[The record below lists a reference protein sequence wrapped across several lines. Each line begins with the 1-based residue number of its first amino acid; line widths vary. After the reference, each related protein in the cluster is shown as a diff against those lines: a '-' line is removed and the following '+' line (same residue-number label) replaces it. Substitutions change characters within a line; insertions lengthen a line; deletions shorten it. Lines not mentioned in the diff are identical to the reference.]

1 MRQPTTLLLLGWGRS
16 RLLLPGRCLLLL
28 LLLLL
33 LLNVHACIS
42 LTEGAAGT

>member
-28 LLLLL
+28 LLLL
-33 LLNVHACIS
+33 NVHACIS

>member
-28 LLLLL
+28 LLL
-33 LLNVHACIS
+33 NVHACIS